1 MIIATG
7 GFADNPEM
15 MKKYTRFPN
24 TDGIAQ
30 TGKNGVGIQM
40 AWSAGGGKEGLE
52 VQQSY
57 RPGPR
62 AVSTTNHVSAT
73 AKQPHLW
80 LTPNGER
87 FCDETIM
94 ATGPLPVM
102 LLKESA
108 VRCGLSM
115 TTRTL
120 TL

>member
-1 MIIATG
+1 
-7 GFADNPEM
+7 M

-94 ATGPLPVM
+94 GDWPVPVM

>member
-7 GFADNPEM
+7 GFADSPEM

-40 AWSAGGGKEGLE
+40 ALSAGGGKEGLE

-80 LTPNGER
+80 LTRTVNVSATKPLW
-87 FCDETIM
+87 
-94 ATGPLPVM
+94 ATGPSPVM

>member
-1 MIIATG
+1 MPKAVIIATG

-73 AKQPHLW
+73 AKQPQSLADS
-80 LTPNGER
+80 ER
-87 FCDETIM
+87 
-94 ATGPLPVM
+94 
-102 LLKESA
+102 
-108 VRCGLSM
+108 
-115 TTRTL
+115 RTL
-120 TL
+120 LRRNNHG

>member
-1 MIIATG
+1 MQVLLNTPAEKLIFGKDGKVAGVLLKIKTAIRSTIHAKAVIIATG

-57 RPGPR
+57 RPGPVQFPQR
-62 AVSTTNHVSAT
+62 TMF
-73 AKQPHLW
+73 L
-80 LTPNGER
+80 LLPNSLIFG
-87 FCDETIM
+87 
-94 ATGPLPVM
+94 
-102 LLKESA
+102 
-108 VRCGLSM
+108 
-115 TTRTL
+115 
-120 TL
+120 

>member
-57 RPGPR
+57 RPGPVQFPQR
-62 AVSTTNHVSAT
+62 TMFRYCQTASSLADSERRTFLRRNHYGRLA
-73 AKQPHLW
+73 
-80 LTPNGER
+80 GCR
-87 FCDETIM
+87 
-94 ATGPLPVM
+94 
-102 LLKESA
+102 
-108 VRCGLSM
+108 
-115 TTRTL
+115 
-120 TL
+120 